1 MKVDYT
7 GAFSCRHYRQKRR
20 QLW

>member
-7 GAFSCRHYRQKRR
+7 GAFSCRHYSAS
-20 QLW
+20 